1 MEWVSFLLPLM
12 LLSAPALGNETVKIN
27 DGLLAGSLDVTT
39 AIHSFKGIAFAAPP
53 GRRRPIPNTEYAH
66 GQSI

>member
-27 DGLLAGSLDVTT
+27 DGLLAGSLDVIT
-39 AIHSFKGIAFAAPP
+39 AIRSFKGLPFAAPP
-53 GRRRPIPNTEYAH
+53 LRRCPIHNTEYAH